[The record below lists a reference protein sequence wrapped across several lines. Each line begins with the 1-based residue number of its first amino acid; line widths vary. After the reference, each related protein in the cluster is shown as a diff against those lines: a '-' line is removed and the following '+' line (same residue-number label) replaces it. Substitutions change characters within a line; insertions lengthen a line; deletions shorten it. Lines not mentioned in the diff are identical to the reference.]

1 MEKIITVEFDEAK
14 HKESWKNWKPV
25 YIQKEVKEIT
35 PPPEGAD
42 LVAHIKYFEA
52 KLLANQEEFLNHLYS
67 RNGKKLTKT
76 VNEGV
81 GWMAVIQIFKE
92 LHFEEINKNRY
103 ENN

>member
-52 KLLANQEEFLNHLYS
+52 RRTN
-67 RNGKKLTKT
+67 
-76 VNEGV
+76 
-81 GWMAVIQIFKE
+81 
-92 LHFEEINKNRY
+92 
-103 ENN
+103 